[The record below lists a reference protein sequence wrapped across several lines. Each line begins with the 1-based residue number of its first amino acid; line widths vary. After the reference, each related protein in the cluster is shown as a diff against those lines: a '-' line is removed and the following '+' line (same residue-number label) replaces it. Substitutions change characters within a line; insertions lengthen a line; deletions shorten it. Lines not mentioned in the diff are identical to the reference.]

1 MTRNE
6 FLSAL
11 EQYLSPLPYEERR
24 DALNYYEEYLDAAGP
39 DHEAQAIAELGSP
52 AEVARKI
59 LEEQGLAS
67 DTAAAAPQPSS
78 APPKKSSSWRMWLG
92 GGLVVLAIA
101 GFFYQ
106 GAKATPIAIASSAV
120 PSSSAVSS
128 ESLPASSSIQSA
140 DSAASDSLSFS
151 LSADMVS
158 DKLSLKLDAGTVV
171 FVTDPDA
178 LGVTLQFDG
187 FDAQYLTHSTKKAG
201 TATFSYHVPS
211 RTALPD
217 TSGSILTITV
227 PENVLYEVDIDLA
240 MGDVELGTLSL
251 EELDLTLAAGNILAD
266 SLTVENADFD
276 LAAGD
281 VKLGTLSSQKLDLT
295 LALGDCRIDHLS
307 APELDAEIIAGNCT
321 IGMLYDAQDVSI
333 TTTTGKT
340 SLTLEG
346 SASDYFFVTNGH
358 EDTSL
363 NDGKANAT
371 RKIALNSTT
380 GSFSVSY
387 AG

>member
-1 MTRNE
+1 MTRTE

-11 EQYLSPLPYEERR
+11 EQYLSPLPYEERK
-24 DALNYYEEYLDAAGP
+24 DALNYYEDYFDAAGP
-39 DHEAQAIAELGSP
+39 ENEEKTAAELGTP

-67 DTAAAAPQPSS
+67 DAAAAPQPPS
-78 APPKKSSSWRMWLG
+78 APPQKSSHWRMWLG
-92 GGLVVLAIA
+92 GGLAVLAIA

-106 GAKATPIAIASSAV
+106 GARAIPAQPTEPVSPASEIS
-120 PSSSAVSS
+120 VSS
-128 ESLPASSSIQSA
+128 ENLPVSSSEQSA
-140 DSAASDSLSFS
+140 NPTASDSLSFS

-158 DKLSLKLDAGTVV
+158 DKLSLKLDSGTVV

-187 FDAQYLTHSTKKAG
+187 FDAQYLTRSTKKAG

-211 RTALPD
+211 RTTLPD
-217 TSGSILTITV
+217 TSSSTLTITV
-227 PENVLYEVDIDLA
+227 PENVLHEVDIDLA
-240 MGDVELGTLSL
+240 MGDVELGTLAL
-251 EELDLTLAAGNILAD
+251 EELDLKLTMGNLLAD

-276 LAAGD
+276 LAMGD
-281 VKLGTLSSQKLDLT
+281 MELGTLALEKLDLK
-295 LALGDCRIDHLS
+295 LAMGDCRIDHLS
-307 APELDAEIIAGNCT
+307 APELDAEITAGNCT
-321 IGMLYDAQDVSI
+321 IDMLYDAQDINI

-358 EDTSL
+358 EDTTL
-363 NDGKANAT
+363 NEGKANAT

-387 AG
+387 TG